1 MEIQKTPNSK
11 MILKKKKK
19 AGDMVLAQKKKK
31 KKKNQTY
38 GSMEQN
44 REPRNKSMFIWSIK
58 LQQRK

>member
-31 KKKNQTY
+31 TKNQTY